1 MPAPNAT
8 AQALAVLN
16 AQPAPVHPLVM
27 IQELHRLRERGI
39 ADAADVDT
47 VLSALMQ
54 IDPKGLI
61 RTRWGLSEGRIKA
74 LSPVGMSPQS
84 VPLALAVSS
93 SIVHHDP
100 AFPVVEVRI
109 IKAPIAAAGVLA
121 GDDALLCAGAGG
133 SVTLFAELGATLD
146 GEGASN
152 AADALSA
159 WLMGAPGC
167 DPEVG
172 ADIDRRPALAALFA
186 KVHNTHDPLAFILPG
201 GGPALDYSPAP
212 LASPA
217 DRRAAL
223 VGSLVNEITATVI
236 AALSQIGMNA
246 CYADVDAYGAIT
258 LRVVQHVTEERRII
272 MGRVRAALAGV
283 VGEHAARTMG
293 LGLIEPEPGDLGPLA
308 ADTRGAFKVIAA
320 EIEDAPNDAL
330 AWAASQ
336 EGATLAALARTC
348 SKEVRHRVTVAVA
361 RAKRL
366 CVPPTVIEEQG
377 ADGFV
382 LARKDAPS
390 IAALIQHVI
399 TAGSARVVFDPSTGA
414 FYRSTGGAY
423 DELRAG
429 GSAMPP
435 QFNLIGWSASSARA
449 VDGDDRALSEGTI
462 KAALSL
468 LRDRLTPPDSRSPF
482 DRAPG
487 ASRVVGIGGYLLP
500 ETGAPRRI
508 TSADMVLASS
518 MVSGSIGPLS
528 APCDRWLDLLRS
540 TWAGCPDVADR
551 VAFLQEWLG
560 CALWGYGTRAGVMLV
575 LTGTGANGKSTVIT
589 ALNALFP
596 DRVNLEPA
604 DICGEG
610 NTAEYA
616 IMRLQRAR
624 LAVTTEM
631 SSLRITRASRF
642 KAAVVGEELT
652 GRHPYGRYETFK
664 ASASWLAAVNE
675 LPSVADTSNGFWRRI
690 RVMDFPN
697 TFSPGGEGYRDADT
711 IAADIQHDLWGILL
725 WAREGLRRW
734 RDAGSFTVYASGSAA
749 LDSWRQGSSSPECW
763 LSEVTGD
770 PEALTHAVPL
780 TLLYDSYRDFCTA
793 GGYDR
798 PVTKY
803 KLGQILRS
811 RGYTVKASRHTYP
824 GVEVATCVEIN
835 AARPKQP

>member
-8 AQALAVLN
+8 AQALSVLN

-27 IQELHRLRERGI
+27 IQELHRAREHGL
-39 ADAADVDT
+39 ADSADIDA

-54 IDPKGLI
+54 IDAKGLI
-61 RTRWGLSEGRIKA
+61 HTRWGVAGGRIKA

-84 VPLALAVSS
+84 PALEVAVALSLA
-93 SIVHHDP
+93 HHD
-100 AFPVVEVRI
+100 AALPVLEVRI
-109 IKAPIAAAGVLA
+109 LRAPIAAAGVLA
-121 GDDALLCAGAGG
+121 GDDALLCAAAGG
-133 SVTLFAELGATLD
+133 VVSLVAELGAALD
-146 GEGASN
+146 GEGAAR
-152 AADALSA
+152 AALALSA

-186 KVHNTHDPLAFILPG
+186 KVHNTHEPLSFALPG
-201 GGPALDYSPAP
+201 GGPDLDYSPAP

-223 VGSLVNEITATVI
+223 VGSLVNEIMATVI
-236 AALSQIGMNA
+236 NALAQIGMSA
-246 CYADVDAYGAIT
+246 CYAYVDPCGAIR
-258 LRVVQHVTEERRII
+258 LLVVQHATEERRII
-272 MGRVRAALAGV
+272 MGRIRAAIAGV
-283 VGEHAARTMG
+283 VGEPAARTLSIG
-293 LGLIEPEPGDLGPLA
+293 FTEPEPGEFGPLA
-308 ADTRGAFKVIAA
+308 ADTNGAFKAIAA
-320 EIEDAPNDAL
+320 AIEDAPNDAL

-336 EGATLAALARTC
+336 DGATLTALARTC
-348 SKEVRHRVTVAVA
+348 SKDARHRVTVACA

-382 LARKDAPS
+382 LTRKDAPS
-390 IAALIQHVI
+390 IAALVQHVI
-399 TAGSARVVFDPSTGA
+399 TSGGARVVFDPSTGS

-423 DELRAG
+423 EELRAG
-429 GSAMPP
+429 GGAMPP
-435 QFNLIGWSASSARA
+435 QFNMIAWSASPARA
-449 VDGDDRALSEGTI
+449 LDGDDRALSEGTI

-468 LRDRLTPPDSRSPF
+468 LRDRLTPPEARSPF

-487 ASRVVGIGGYLLP
+487 SSRVVGIGGYLLP
-500 ETGAPRRI
+500 ETGAPRRV

-518 MVSGSIGPLS
+518 MIAGTIGPLN
-528 APCDRWLDLLRS
+528 AGCDRWLDLLRS
-540 TWAGCPDVADR
+540 TWAGCGDVQDR
-551 VAFLQEWLG
+551 IAFLQEWLG
-560 CALWGYGTRAGVMLV
+560 VALWGYGTRAGIMLI

-697 TFSPGGEGYRDADT
+697 TFTPGGEGYRDADT

-734 RDAGSFTVYASGSAA
+734 RDSGCFTVYASGAAA

-770 PEALTHAVPL
+770 PEAETHPVPL
-780 TLLYDSYRDFCTA
+780 ARLYAAYQDFCNE

-803 KLGQILRS
+803 KLGAFLRS
-811 RGYTVKASRHTYP
+811 RGYTVKPSRHSYGDP
-824 GVEVATCVEIN
+824 EVAVCAVIN
-835 AARPKQP
+835 AVLPKT